1 MTPVPPYFFIVVVCL
16 EIGRVQLLT
25 TSTTAKTSTSASVST
40 STVSAVCQDDPTV
53 NCTKYKPQCSDFH
66 YNDLMNK
73 YCPKTCDKCEPATTC
88 QDAADHCEAWNANGF
103 CNSTYSSTEQK
114 KAYCEK
120 TCGFCS

>member
-16 EIGRVQLLT
+16 
-25 TSTTAKTSTSASVST
+25 
-40 STVSAVCQDDPTV
+40 VSAVCQDDPTV

-88 QDAADHCEAWNANGF
+88 QDAADQSVLNNQQESPPN
-103 CNSTYSSTEQK
+103 
-114 KAYCEK
+114 
-120 TCGFCS
+120 